1 MNEFRKNLIIEAF
14 KKMDRDGSGD
24 LTVNK
29 IINIYSWEI
38 YKVYLTRSIY
48 FFTYFRNHP
57 DVKAKN
63 KTETDVLNEFLETF
77 EIHASMRVFF

>member
-29 IINIYSWEI
+29 IININS
-38 YKVYLTRSIY
+38 
-48 FFTYFRNHP
+48 
-57 DVKAKN
+57 
-63 KTETDVLNEFLETF
+63 
-77 EIHASMRVFF
+77 